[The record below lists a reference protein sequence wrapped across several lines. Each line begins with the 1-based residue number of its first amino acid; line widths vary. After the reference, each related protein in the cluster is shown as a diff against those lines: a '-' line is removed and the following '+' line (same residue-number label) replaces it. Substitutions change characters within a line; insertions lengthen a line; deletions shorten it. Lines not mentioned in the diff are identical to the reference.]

1 MRTTSSLLLL
11 GATLA
16 AQAPPPPP
24 TFAEPVRLKAGD
36 KFLGENRLFPSPVFH
51 DMDGDRR
58 ADVIVGD
65 LRGKLTVALR
75 SAGTDP
81 RAFAAE
87 TKLLAL
93 DGTEL
98 DFHNW

>member
-16 AQAPPPPP
+16 AQAPPPPL

-51 DMDGDRR
+51 DMNGDGR
-58 ADVIVGD
+58 ADIVVGD
-65 LRGKLTVALR
+65 LIGKLTVAQR
-75 SAGTDP
+75 TGAGAP
-81 RAFAAE
+81 AYAAE
-87 TKLLAL
+87 TKQMAL
-93 DGTEL
+93 DDKEL
-98 DFHNW
+98 DFANW

>member
-51 DMDGDRR
+51 DMNGDGR
-58 ADVIVGD
+58 ADVVVGD
-65 LRGKLTVALR
+65 LIGKLTVALR
-75 SAGTDP
+75 TGDGAP
-81 RAFAAE
+81 AYAAE
-87 TKLLAL
+87 TKQQAL
-93 DGTEL
+93 DGKEL
-98 DFHNW
+98 HFGNW